1 MNTDKIFD
9 YMADNASKWI
19 NKQLTNAKARS
30 YGNKLVLEVDGYE
43 FFLSDHEIHECSRLY
58 EESLKIDSEKLQD
71 LGFENFEIY
80 DDYCAI
86 VFEDYKMVLELTK
99 EELKAMEFNYLIED
113 DTLFI
118 YQNDKS
124 LEQAMQHYFS
134 NNKNFKG
141 NL

>member
-30 YGNKLVLEVDGYE
+30 YDNKLVLEVDGCE
-43 FFLSDHEIHECSRLY
+43 FFLSDHEIHECNRLY
-58 EESLKIDSEKLQD
+58 EESLKIDSEKMQD

-86 VFEDYKMVLELTK
+86 VFSDYEMILNHIKDD
-99 EELKAMEFNYLIED
+99 LKNMEFHYYIED
-113 DTLFI
+113 NTLFI
-118 YQNDKS
+118 YQNEES
-124 LEQAMQHYFS
+124 LNEAIIHFKK
-134 NNKNFKG
+134 NN
-141 NL
+141 